1 MQNNLATNFL
11 PIVSDDKKIEVSL
24 EADKAVIK
32 LSNWVENLGWC
43 GQKTLAVEVEML
55 EDLHRAISSARYKL
69 NQNKADNGETTEI
82 SKIIQFPLTA

>member
-1 MQNNLATNFL
+1 MQNNLAANFL
-11 PIVSDDKKIEVSL
+11 PIVSEDKKIEVSL
-24 EADKAVIK
+24 EADKAIIK

-69 NQNKADNGETTEI
+69 NQNKADNGETTETN
-82 SKIIQFPLTA
+82 KVIQFPLTA